1 MKHRNQ
7 QTKAQTCHEPSHCP
21 SVPHPAIHRI
31 QWVLGTGCHRPQPRF
46 QLLPRS
52 HHGGLVTHN
61 HMQTRIPIDHLKH
74 SLRLFFP
81 PAIQPTGTQQPR
93 RLGDTHG
100 PAGWLLSAGG

>member
-1 MKHRNQ
+1 
-7 QTKAQTCHEPSHCP
+7 
-21 SVPHPAIHRI
+21 
-31 QWVLGTGCHRPQPRF
+31 
-46 QLLPRS
+46 
-52 HHGGLVTHN
+52 
-61 HMQTRIPIDHLKH
+61 MQTRIPIDHLKH